1 MWEMESCVMISGLSP
16 VFVLLFIHDNYYM
29 VNYEFQYRLNR
40 DMTISISFII
50 TVREIVIES
59 E

>member
-1 MWEMESCVMISGLSP
+1 MISGLSP